1 MVRPDDVKKFRC
13 SGLEPTTFSQRN
25 SSTHGEVPFKFM
37 NRNSLVALEGYTR
50 AFHAGKV
57 DEPPAYLIK
66 VRLNE
71 DDASNH
77 FMNEEDLRV
86 YNGTKTLAFTKTV
99 TGANYPTLQLDGVR
113 VPIDVVE
120 EAFNEMFA
128 RLFPGLEK
136 RKREE

>member
-1 MVRPDDVKKFRC
+1 M
-13 SGLEPTTFSQRN
+13 S
-25 SSTHGEVPFKFM
+25 
-37 NRNSLVALEGYTR
+37 RNSLVALEGYTR
-50 AFHAGKV
+50 AFRVGKV

-71 DDASNH
+71 QDTLNH
-77 FMNEEDLRV
+77 FMNEDHHV

-99 TGANYPTLQLDGVR
+99 QLDGVR

-120 EAFNEMFA
+120 EACNEIFA